1 MKRIENHCYSCNL
14 LCTDLCELRKV
25 PVWYCDHC
33 EREFDP
39 ASLYDYDGE
48 DLCEECLLKE
58 FVPVSV
64 REGIY

>member
-1 MKRIENHCYSCNL
+1 MKRIENHCCSCDL
-14 LCTDLCELRKV
+14 PCTELCNLRKV
-25 PVWYCDHC
+25 PVWYCDRC
-33 EREFDP
+33 ENECDP